1 MHHSI
6 DGQSR
11 YRLDAQFL
19 HDILAVGDDGGQT
32 DVQFVGNLFVDEPF
46 GNERQHFYFAG
57 GEVVVIGGVGGDMPL
72 LMSVAVQP

>member
-1 MHHSI
+1 M
-6 DGQSR
+6 
-11 YRLDAQFL
+11 
-19 HDILAVGDDGGQT
+19 GDDGGQT